1 MYRIATIVAGVM
13 LVGALLDLPYGYFQL
28 LRLVV
33 CAVAA
38 YGASGAYKNDAS
50 VWAVTLGLIALL
62 FNPVFP
68 VYLNRSTWIFIDLV
82 AAVVLWMSPRAL
94 SNSEASPSSSSPDQP
109 PYYSS

>member
-1 MYRIATIVAGVM
+1 VYRIATIVAGVM

-38 YGASGAYKNDAS
+38 YGAFGAYQNDAS
-50 VWAVTLGLIALL
+50 GWTVALGVIALL

-68 VYLNRSTWIFIDLV
+68 VYLDRSTWTVIDLIV
-82 AAVVLWMSPRAL
+82 AVVLWMSPRAL
-94 SNSEASPSSSSPDQP
+94 ANGEASPSSSSPGQP